1 MPDIFTD
8 LFNDLLSSLQAPGL
22 LAQIGLLLS
31 CIGLG
36 WLLARLLRRSFSL
49 NTVQPPA
56 MQIGLGSFVKVLTP
70 ILTLLLLVLAKLAL
84 QKWHQPVNV
93 MRLMIPLVASLALM
107 RFVFY
112 VLRRI
117 FARNSGVGTFLLLF
131 EKSFGALVW
140 IGLLLYI
147 TGWWP
152 DLFDYLDS
160 TILPIGR
167 YKVSLLAIM
176 QALVSVLVTLVIALW
191 AGATL
196 EERLMRVNTMHSSIR
211 TVVARMARAFLILVA
226 VLLSLSL
233 VGIDLTVLS
242 VFGGALGVA
251 LGLGLQKI
259 ASSYVSGFVILLERS
274 LAIGDMVGVSTFYG
288 KVVQINS
295 RYTVLQGL
303 DGIDTVVPNE
313 IFMINS
319 VQNYSL
325 TNRVLRLATHVTVEH
340 QNDVESILLLLEQA
354 VIEVDRV
361 SHEILPQALL
371 LKIGP
376 DGLELEVGFWIT
388 DPENGRLN
396 VLSDVNRAIWRV
408 LQARQIKVAQ
418 VKRDIKVVQD
428 EMGNAVGSTD
438 LHKSNF
444 RTDTQQDL
452 PLDGRQE
459 SPKSKNGP

>member
-1 MPDIFTD
+1 MPDIFTE
-8 LFNDLLSSLQAPGL
+8 LLNDLLTNLGAPGL
-22 LAQIGLLLS
+22 ALQVGLLLL
-31 CIGLG
+31 CIAVG
-36 WLLARLLRRSFSL
+36 WVLARLLRRTFTLSA
-49 NTVQPPA
+49 VQPPA

-70 ILTLLLLVLAKLAL
+70 ILTFLLLLLIKLAL
-84 QKWHQPVNV
+84 QKWHQPVNIL
-93 MRLMIPLVASLALM
+93 RLMVPLVASLALM

-160 TILPIGR
+160 TVLPIGR

-191 AGATL
+191 AGATI

-211 TVVARMARAFLILVA
+211 TVVARMARAVLILIA

-303 DGIDTVVPNE
+303 DGIDTVIPNE

-325 TNRVLRLATHVTVEH
+325 TNRILRLATQVTIVY
-340 QNDVESILLLLEQA
+340 QDDVESILTMLEQA
-354 VIEVDRV
+354 ALEVERV
-361 SHEILPQALL
+361 SHEVLPQALL

-376 DGLELEVGFWIT
+376 DGLELELGFWIT

-408 LQARQIKVAQ
+408 LQAHQIKVAH
-418 VKRDIKVVQD
+418 VKREIKVYED
-428 EMGNAVGSTD
+428 E

-444 RTDTQQDL
+444 HSDTQQDL
-452 PLDGRQE
+452 QLDGPVD
-459 SPKSKNGP
+459 SPKPKNG

>member
-8 LFNDLLSSLQAPGL
+8 LLNDFLTNLRSPGL
-22 LAQIGLLLS
+22 LLQVALLLS

-36 WLLARLLRRSFSL
+36 WVLARLLRRTFTLSA
-49 NTVQPPA
+49 VQPPA

-70 ILTLLLLVLAKLAL
+70 ILTFLLLLLVKLAL
-84 QKWHQPVNV
+84 QRWHQPVNIL
-93 MRLMIPLVASLALM
+93 RLMVPLVASLALM

-112 VLRRI
+112 VLRRV

-152 DLFDYLDS
+152 DLFDYLDG

-167 YKVSLLAIM
+167 YKVSLLSVI

-211 TVVARMARAFLILVA
+211 TVVARMARAMLILMA

-303 DGIDTVVPNE
+303 DGIDTVIPNE

-325 TNRVLRLATHVTVEH
+325 TNRILRLATQVTIVY
-340 QNDVESILLLLEQA
+340 QDDVESVLTMLEQA
-354 VIEVDRV
+354 SLEVERV
-361 SHEILPQALL
+361 SHEMLPQALL

-376 DGLELEVGFWIT
+376 DGLELELGFWIT

-408 LQARQIKVAQ
+408 LQAHQIKVAH
-418 VKRDIKVVQD
+418 VKREIKVHD
-428 EMGNAVGSTD
+428 AG

-444 RTDTQQDL
+444 HSDTQQDL
-452 PLDGRQE
+452 QLDGPVD
-459 SPKSKNGP
+459 SPKPKNG

>member
-8 LFNDLLSSLQAPGL
+8 LLNDLLTNLAAPGL
-22 LAQIGLLLS
+22 ALQVGLLLL

-36 WLLARLLRRSFSL
+36 WVLARLLRRTFTLSA
-49 NTVQPPA
+49 VQPPA

-70 ILTLLLLVLAKLAL
+70 ILTFLLLLLVKLAL
-84 QKWHQPVNV
+84 QKWHQPVNIL
-93 MRLMIPLVASLALM
+93 RLMVPLVASLALM

-160 TILPIGR
+160 TVLPIGR
-167 YKVSLLAIM
+167 YKVSLLAII

-211 TVVARMARAFLILVA
+211 TVVARMARAFLILIA

-303 DGIDTVVPNE
+303 DGIDTVIPNE

-325 TNRVLRLATHVTVEH
+325 TNRILRLATQVTIVY
-340 QNDVESILLLLEQA
+340 QDDVESILTMLEQA
-354 VIEVDRV
+354 ALEVERV
-361 SHEILPQALL
+361 SHEVLPQALL
-371 LKIGP
+371 MKIGP

-408 LQARQIKVAQ
+408 LQAQQIKVAH
-418 VKRDIKVVQD
+418 VKREIKVYED
-428 EMGNAVGSTD
+428 E

-444 RTDTQQDL
+444 HSDTQQDL
-452 PLDGRQE
+452 QLDRPVAA
-459 SPKSKNGP
+459 PKPENG

>member
-1 MPDIFTD
+1 
-8 LFNDLLSSLQAPGL
+8 
-22 LAQIGLLLS
+22 
-31 CIGLG
+31 
-36 WLLARLLRRSFSL
+36 
-49 NTVQPPA
+49 
-56 MQIGLGSFVKVLTP
+56 
-70 ILTLLLLVLAKLAL
+70 
-84 QKWHQPVNV
+84 
-93 MRLMIPLVASLALM
+93 
-107 RFVFY
+107 
-112 VLRRI
+112 
-117 FARNSGVGTFLLLF
+117 
-131 EKSFGALVW
+131 
-140 IGLLLYI
+140 
-147 TGWWP
+147 
-152 DLFDYLDS
+152 
-160 TILPIGR
+160 
-167 YKVSLLAIM
+167 
-176 QALVSVLVTLVIALW
+176 
-191 AGATL
+191 
-196 EERLMRVNTMHSSIR
+196 
-211 TVVARMARAFLILVA
+211 MARAFLILVA

-303 DGIDTVVPNE
+303 DGVDTVVPNE

-325 TNRVLRLATHVTVEH
+325 TNRVLRLATHVMVEH
-340 QNDVESILLLLEQA
+340 QDDVESILLLLEQA
-354 VIEVDRV
+354 VVEVDRV

-418 VKRDIKVVQD
+418 VKRDIKVLPD
-428 EMGNAVGSTD
+428 GLDNATGD
-438 LHKSNF
+438 AILHKSKIS
-444 RTDTQQDL
+444 TDTQQDL
-452 PLDGRQE
+452 PLDGQQE
-459 SPKSKNGP
+459 PPKSKNGP

>member
-8 LFNDLLSSLQAPGL
+8 LLNDLLTNLAAPGL
-22 LAQIGLLLS
+22 ALQVGLLLL

-36 WLLARLLRRSFSL
+36 WVLARLLRRTFTLSA
-49 NTVQPPA
+49 VQPPA

-70 ILTLLLLVLAKLAL
+70 ILTFLLLLMVKLAL
-84 QKWHQPVNV
+84 QKWHQPVNIL
-93 MRLMIPLVASLALM
+93 RLMVPLVASLALM

-160 TILPIGR
+160 TVLPIGR
-167 YKVSLLAIM
+167 YKVSLLAII

-191 AGATL
+191 AGATI

-211 TVVARMARAFLILVA
+211 TVVARMARAFLILIA
-226 VLLSLSL
+226 ILLSLSL

-303 DGIDTVVPNE
+303 DGIDTVIPNE

-325 TNRVLRLATHVTVEH
+325 TNRILRLATQVTIVY
-340 QNDVESILLLLEQA
+340 QDDVESILTMLEQA
-354 VIEVDRV
+354 ALEVERV
-361 SHEILPQALL
+361 SHEVLPQALL
-371 LKIGP
+371 MKIGP
-376 DGLELEVGFWIT
+376 DGLELELGFWIT

-408 LQARQIKVAQ
+408 LQTQQIKVAH
-418 VKRDIKVVQD
+418 VKREIKVYED
-428 EMGNAVGSTD
+428 E
-438 LHKSNF
+438 LYKSNF
-444 RTDTQQDL
+444 HSDTQQDL
-452 PLDGRQE
+452 QLDRPVEG
-459 SPKSKNGP
+459 PKPKNG